1 MSDDKTEPDSGGAA
15 PVGPAAPA
23 PDDKDMTLIAPPK
36 PAKAK
41 KPAKGAKGAKGG
53 KGKGRARARARAG
66 SPGRRSPRIPR
77 HTPRSE
83 PRRAGA
89 SGGFAIAAYLSYQAQ
104 VPFDQIGLRAIA
116 AGLAGYM
123 VAWAFAVTFWRYLLL
138 AEIRVLAEQQRNP
151 PPTAGGA
158 AGAAQGSPATVAP
171 PGAAD

>member
-1 MSDDKTEPDSGGAA
+1 VSDDKTEPDSGGAA

-53 KGKGRARARARAG
+53 KGKSKGKG
-66 SPGRRSPRIPR
+66 KGGKS
-77 HTPRSE
+77 
-83 PRRAGA
+83 GA
-89 SGGFAIAAYLSYQAQ
+89 SLASHPKAHAQIRAAKGWGGLVGFTIAAYLSYQAQ

-151 PPTAGGA
+151 PPTAGAA
-158 AGAAQGSPATVAP
+158 AGAAQGSPAAVAP